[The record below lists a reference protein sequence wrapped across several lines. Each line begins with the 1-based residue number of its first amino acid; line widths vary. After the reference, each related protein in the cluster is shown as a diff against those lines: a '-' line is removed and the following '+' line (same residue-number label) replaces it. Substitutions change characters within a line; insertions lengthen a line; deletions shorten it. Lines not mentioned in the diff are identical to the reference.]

1 MVGAV
6 GGVAIGAGLA
16 LGTIAL
22 AFDPNMPAGASAVIL
37 FLGATIVSA
46 FLSLAY
52 RLGVWRGGIFLNE
65 NTGELGLGLTQNAD
79 IWWLPADSVEGV
91 TMTQADVQ
99 RSDGLSRTWSVEIAR
114 QNDVP
119 ISLLETS
126 EQENAQEALDALISV
141 GLWPKKGTNEEHDT
155 TYAEDTRRFG
165 VHSGGALQRSIFLF
179 GVSLAVIGTACFLQL
194 QYYVVFGLFFA
205 PVIGLIGWI
214 LLAMTCI
221 KRFGHEELAHRNGVW
236 GHHIAWGRIAWGN
249 REVQATIPKWRL
261 KVHGLRGAC
270 LELVGDDGILLM
282 GSGATTRSRLSVQEL
297 ANLPKQFAAKGPLPS
312 ESPSPPPQ
320 A

>member
-6 GGVAIGAGLA
+6 GGAAIGGGLA
-16 LGTIAL
+16 LGTLAL
-22 AFDPNMPAGASAVIL
+22 AFDPNMPAGASAIIL

-46 FLSLAY
+46 FLGLSY

-65 NTGELGLGLTQNAD
+65 ETGELGLGLTQHTD
-79 IWWLPADSVEGV
+79 IWWLPADSVLGV
-91 TMTQADVQ
+91 TMTRADVQ

-114 QNDVP
+114 QNEVP

-126 EQENAQEALDALISV
+126 EEESAQEALDALVSV
-141 GLWPKKGTNEEHDT
+141 GLWAKKDSREEPTT
-155 TYAEDTRRFG
+155 TYTDGSLRFG
-165 VHSGGALQRSIFLF
+165 VHRGGALQRSIFLF
-179 GVSLAVIGTACFLQL
+179 GVSLAVIGTVFFLQM
-194 QYYVVFGLFFA
+194 QHYVVFGLFFA

-214 LLAMTCI
+214 LLTMTCV
-221 KRFGHEELAHRNGVW
+221 KRFGHEELAFKHGAW
-236 GHHIAWGRIAWGN
+236 GHRIAWGRLSWGS
-249 REVQATIPKWRL
+249 REVQGASPKWRL

-270 LELVGDDGILLM
+270 LELIGNDGILLM

-297 ANLPKQFAAKGPLPS
+297 SNLPQQFAKGPLAS